1 MEFHSPVIFSGLV
14 RIDHRIVG
22 GCHRTEN
29 TGCTGRVFRHFFHLL
44 AVEIAL
50 RVTHDRGKVAIEVVT
65 EYPFYLCKTLCMS
78 DFAHILIIQLV
89 QKLFFGLLYGVMV
102 YLHLF
107 GKELL

>member
-1 MEFHSPVIFSGLV
+1 MKEKSQFEKNAADKQVELLSEALNGAVSA
-14 RIDHRIVG
+14 G
-22 GCHRTEN
+22 GHWLNAT
-29 TGCTGRVFRHFFHLL
+29 
-44 AVEIAL
+44 
-50 RVTHDRGKVAIEVVT
+50 GKVAIEVVT